1 MQSTDNPIIVKGLD
15 ENGRRLS
22 SKIFEEKVQA
32 AFKKSP
38 NLHLETYGQHNVG
51 GRLLNADNPV
61 NIRVSGPVGQRL
73 GAMARPGSTIY
84 CDGPASDD
92 VGYLNIG
99 ADIIVNTDADNQYP
113 GRYIPE
119 LVAPVLAGTVDIVIA
134 NRQIEN
140 IPHFSPFK
148 KFLQRLGSWTVR
160 TVSNTDVPDAVS
172 GFRAYSRDTALRLN
186 ILTSFS
192 YTLDTIIQAG
202 KLGLIIQSIP
212 VETNDPIRPSRLQ
225 RSMGHF
231 IKAQA
236 STIIRLYAFYEP
248 LRTFSYIALPFILS
262 GLGLWGRFF
271 YAYLN
276 NAANQFI
283 QSVTIGT
290 GLLLVGLLIFL
301 FGVQADI
308 TSKHRQMTQETLYRL
323 KKLELGQKHGEEE
336 RSEERRVGKECR
348 SRWSPYH

>member
-1 MQSTDNPIIVKGLD
+1 MITDLLNTDYRLPSVCVKITPVKLIIQIPCYNEADSLPQTVADLPRHVPGIDCIETLIIDDGSTDETAVIARNLGINHIVAHRQNMGLARAFQTGLD
-15 ENGRRLS
+15 AALRL
-22 SKIFEEKVQA
+22 
-32 AFKKSP
+32 
-38 NLHLETYGQHNVG
+38 
-51 GRLLNADNPV
+51 
-61 NIRVSGPVGQRL
+61 
-73 GAMARPGSTIY
+73 
-84 CDGPASDD
+84 
-92 VGYLNIG
+92 G

-119 LVAPVLAGTVDIVIA
+119 LVAPVLAKTADIVIA
-134 NRQIEN
+134 NRQIES
-140 IPHFSPFK
+140 IPHFSPIK
-148 KFLQRLGSWTVR
+148 KFLQKLGSWTVR

-202 KLGLIIQSIP
+202 KLGLIIHSIP
-212 VETNDPIRPSRLQ
+212 VETNEPIRPSRLQ

-248 LRTFSYIALPFILS
+248 LRTFSYIALPFILF

-271 YAYLN
+271 FAYVN

-290 GLLLVGLLIFL
+290 GLLLVGLFIFL

-323 KKLELGQKHGEEE
+323 KKLEVGQKNL
-336 RSEERRVGKECR
+336 STDCVD
-348 SRWSPYH
+348 SAD

>member
-1 MQSTDNPIIVKGLD
+1 MKLIIQIPCYNEAQSLPQTIADLPSSVPGIDCIETLIIDDGSTDGTVDVARSLGITHLERHRQNMGLAHAFQTGLD
-15 ENGRRLS
+15 AALRL
-22 SKIFEEKVQA
+22 
-32 AFKKSP
+32 
-38 NLHLETYGQHNVG
+38 
-51 GRLLNADNPV
+51 
-61 NIRVSGPVGQRL
+61 
-73 GAMARPGSTIY
+73 
-84 CDGPASDD
+84 
-92 VGYLNIG
+92 G

-113 GRYIPE
+113 GRYIEE
-119 LVAPVLAGTVDIVIA
+119 LVAPVLHGKADIVIA
-134 NRQIEN
+134 NRQIDN
-140 IPHFSPFK
+140 IDHFSPFK
-148 KFLQRLGSWTVR
+148 KILQKLGSWTVR

-172 GFRAYSRDTALRLN
+172 GFRAYSRDTALRLT

-202 KLGLIIQSIP
+202 KQGLIIQSVP
-212 VETNDPIRPSRLQ
+212 VETNGPIRPSRLQ
-225 RSMGHF
+225 RSMWHF

-271 YAYLN
+271 YTFLN
-276 NAANQFI
+276 GDGDRFI

-308 TSKHRQMTQETLYRL
+308 TRKHRQMTQEILYRL
-323 KKLELGQKHGEEE
+323 KKLELEQILRNK
-336 RSEERRVGKECR
+336 V
-348 SRWSPYH
+348 

>member
-1 MQSTDNPIIVKGLD
+1 MKLIIQIPCFNEAESLPQTVADLPSHVPGIDCIETLIIDDGSTDGTAVVARELGINHIVAHRQNMGLARAFQTGLD
-15 ENGRRLS
+15 ASLRL
-22 SKIFEEKVQA
+22 
-32 AFKKSP
+32 
-38 NLHLETYGQHNVG
+38 
-51 GRLLNADNPV
+51 
-61 NIRVSGPVGQRL
+61 
-73 GAMARPGSTIY
+73 
-84 CDGPASDD
+84 
-92 VGYLNIG
+92 G

-119 LVAPVLAGTVDIVIA
+119 LVAPVLSGTADIVIA

-140 IPHFSPFK
+140 IDHFSPFK
-148 KFLQRLGSWTVR
+148 KFLQKLGSWTVR

-202 KLGLIIQSIP
+202 KMGLIIQSIP
-212 VETNDPIRPSRLQ
+212 VDTNGPIRPSRLQ

-248 LRTFSYIALPFILS
+248 LRTFSYIALPFILA

-271 YAYLN
+271 FAYLN
-276 NAANQFI
+276 NASNQFI

-308 TSKHRQMTQETLYRL
+308 TSKHRRMTQETLYRL
-323 KKLELGQKHGEEE
+323 KKLEMGQ
-336 RSEERRVGKECR
+336 RSEEI
-348 SRWSPYH
+348 

>member
-1 MQSTDNPIIVKGLD
+1 VKLIIQIPCYNEAQSLPQTVADLPSHISGIDCIETLVIDDGSTDETAEIARNLSINHIVQHRQNLGLARAFQTGLD
-15 ENGRRLS
+15 AALRL
-22 SKIFEEKVQA
+22 
-32 AFKKSP
+32 
-38 NLHLETYGQHNVG
+38 
-51 GRLLNADNPV
+51 
-61 NIRVSGPVGQRL
+61 
-73 GAMARPGSTIY
+73 
-84 CDGPASDD
+84 
-92 VGYLNIG
+92 G

-119 LVAPVLAGTVDIVIA
+119 LVAPVLAGTADIVIA
-134 NRQIEN
+134 NRQTEN

-148 KFLQRLGSWTVR
+148 KFLQKLGSWTVR

-202 KLGLIIQSIP
+202 KMGLIIQSIP
-212 VETNDPIRPSRLQ
+212 VETNGPIRPSRLQ

-248 LRTFSYIALPFILS
+248 LRTFSYIALPFVLS

-323 KKLELGQKHGEEE
+323 KKLELGQQQQEKPPGGSSGNDSPHSNLPE
-336 RSEERRVGKECR
+336 VG
-348 SRWSPYH
+348 

>member
-1 MQSTDNPIIVKGLD
+1 MKLIIQIPCYNEAQSLPQTVADLPSHVPGIDCIETLVIDDGSTDGTADVARSLGINHIVPHRQNMGLARAFETGLD
-15 ENGRRLS
+15 VALRL
-22 SKIFEEKVQA
+22 
-32 AFKKSP
+32 
-38 NLHLETYGQHNVG
+38 
-51 GRLLNADNPV
+51 
-61 NIRVSGPVGQRL
+61 
-73 GAMARPGSTIY
+73 
-84 CDGPASDD
+84 
-92 VGYLNIG
+92 G

-119 LVAPVLAGTVDIVIA
+119 LVAPVLRGTADIVIA
-134 NRQIEN
+134 NRQVDN
-140 IPHFSPFK
+140 IDHFSPFK
-148 KFLQRLGSWTVR
+148 KFLQKLGSWTVR

-212 VETNDPIRPSRLQ
+212 VETNGPIRPSRLQ

-236 STIIRLYAFYEP
+236 STIVRLYAFYEP
-248 LRTFSYIALPFILS
+248 LRTFSYIALPFILA
-262 GLGLWGRFF
+262 GLVLWGRFF
-271 YAYLN
+271 YTYLTSP
-276 NAANQFI
+276 ANQFI

-308 TSKHRQMTQETLYRL
+308 TSKQRQMTQETLYRL
-323 KKLELGQKHGEEE
+323 KKLELSQNREEI
-336 RSEERRVGKECR
+336 RD
-348 SRWSPYH
+348 